1 MLFKKKSSL
10 DSQNFEVEEE
20 FNWFEE
26 NNVSPDRIQHEI
38 ENLSPGYRTVFNM
51 YVIEGY
57 SHQEIADYL
66 KISIGASK
74 SNLSKAK
81 ARLKERLTNLIA
93 KVNS

>member
-1 MLFKKKSSL
+1 
-10 DSQNFEVEEE
+10 
-20 FNWFEE
+20 
-26 NNVSPDRIQHEI
+26 
-38 ENLSPGYRTVFNM
+38 M